1 METSSNS
8 FTAVALPGTTSRIDR
23 ISQDVDVVT
32 ARINYKWGGP
42 IIAKY

>member
-1 METSSNS
+1 
-8 FTAVALPGTTSRIDR
+8 VTSRIDR

-42 IIAKY
+42 VIAKY